1 MGNVVG
7 HEVSEPIRALVVGED
22 WIRPQLA
29 ELGRRVCV
37 EMAEFEGQEDRLR
50 AKVADVIG
58 IELAEPSSS

>member
-37 EMAEFEGQEDRLR
+37 EMAEFSGQ
-50 AKVADVIG
+50 I
-58 IELAEPSSS
+58 